1 MTLPTERKHK
11 KITVRPADY
20 EAELPA
26 IVTLIN
32 AVEPHD
38 PTTVEKEL
46 ENHRNDPPECRTQRL
61 VAVDEQGRLVGLSYM
76 THPFWSPARHYYVWI
91 GVDPAFQGQ
100 RAGSALWRTTLAYLQ
115 GEGATRLECEAGEK
129 DKTSLAV
136 ALRCGFTPFRQLS
149 ASSLDLQ
156 TFDETPHLALI
167 AGLEAQGIRFCALAD
182 FPDTPENQAKF
193 YALNLAIVQDIPG
206 EDWDFALYPDFFQKR
221 ILGSPRFNPAGQLLA
236 VDGESWVG
244 LAAVSLEPDTRRA
257 YNATTGVIRS
267 HRGRGIALALK
278 VLAARYARQLGAE
291 SIHTHNDSLNTQI
304 LAINHKLGYRSQP
317 GKTFLVRWLPAPE
330 EGGSS

>member
-1 MTLPTERKHK
+1 MTLPAERKTK
-11 KITVRPADY
+11 KITVRPADF

-26 IVTLIN
+26 IVALIN

-46 ENHRNDPPECRTQRL
+46 EHYRADPPECRTQRL
-61 VAVDEQGRLVGLSYM
+61 VAVDDQGRLLGLAYM

-100 RAGSALWRTTLAYLQ
+100 RAGSALWRAALVHLQ
-115 GEGATRLECEAGEK
+115 AEGATRLECEAGEK

-136 ALRCGFTPFRQLS
+136 ALRCGFTAFRQLS
-149 ASSLDLQ
+149 ASSLDLL
-156 TFDETPHLALI
+156 TFDETPYLAMI
-167 AGLEAQGIRFCALAD
+167 AELEAQGIRFCALAD

-206 EDWDFALYPDFFQKR
+206 EDWDFARYPDFFEKR

-236 VDGESWVG
+236 VEGENWVG
-244 LAAVSLEPDTRRA
+244 LAAVSLDPEAKRA
-257 YNATTGVIRS
+257 TNATTGVVRS

-278 VLAARYARQLGAE
+278 VLAARYARQHGAE
-291 SIHTHNDSLNTQI
+291 SIHTHNDSLNTPI

-330 EGGSS
+330 EGGS

>member
-1 MTLPTERKHK
+1 MTLPAERKRK

-20 EAELPA
+20 EADLPA
-26 IVTLIN
+26 IVALIN

-46 ENHRNDPPECRTQRL
+46 KNYRADPPECRTQYL
-61 VAVDEQGRLVGLSYM
+61 VAVDEQGRLVGMAHL
-76 THPFWSPARHYYVWI
+76 THPFWSPDRHYYVWI

-100 RAGSALWRTTLAYLQ
+100 RSGSALWRAALAHLQ
-115 GEGATRLECEAGEK
+115 AAGATRLECEAGEK
-129 DKTSLAV
+129 DQTSLAV

-149 ASSLDLQ
+149 TSSLDLLA
-156 TFDETPHLALI
+156 FDETPYLALI
-167 AGLEAQGIRFCALAD
+167 AELEEQGIRFCALAD
-182 FPDTPENQAKF
+182 FPDRPENQAKF

-206 EDWDFALYPDFFQKR
+206 EDWDFSRYPDFFQKR

-236 VDGESWVG
+236 LDGEHWVG
-244 LAAVSLEPDTRRA
+244 LAAVSLDADSKRA
-257 YNATTGVIRS
+257 TNATTGVIRS

-278 VLAARYARQLGAE
+278 VLAARYARQHGAE
-291 SIHTHNDSLNTQI
+291 SIHTQNDSLNTPI

-330 EGGSS
+330 EGG